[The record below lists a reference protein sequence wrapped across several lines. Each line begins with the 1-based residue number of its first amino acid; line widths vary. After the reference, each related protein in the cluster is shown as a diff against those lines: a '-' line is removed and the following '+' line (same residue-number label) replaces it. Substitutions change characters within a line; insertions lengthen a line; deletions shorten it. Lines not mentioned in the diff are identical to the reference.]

1 MFLLSFVGYNIL
13 MSNNVQKT
21 YSAEEYKELV
31 EKITQ
36 GKATKDEIESVKFL
50 VFVAVKEIDSILKD
64 NK

>member
-1 MFLLSFVGYNIL
+1 
-13 MSNNVQKT
+13 MSNNVQKI

-36 GKATKDEIESVKFL
+36 GKATKDEIESVKSL
-50 VFVAVKEIDSILKD
+50 VFGAVKEIDSILKD